1 MGPIFPQVAMFVL
14 PLLSLL
20 PLALSDNLWGGV
32 QTGEAVEPSFQ
43 QAETVYSPDPA
54 ALKVEEQ
61 QYQEEPE
68 YQQEAYPV
76 QYQQYPEQPQQYQ
89 EPVQEYHQQPQ
100 QYLEQYQ
107 EEPAPQYQ
115 EQYHG
120 DVQQYP
126 GQAQHYPEQPGA
138 PVASR
143 RSGSTLGFT
152 PPPGA
157 YLAPPGSFPGQAAGP
172 PPTYGGDLISV
183 PSQPQ
188 QVVAAPGPLHQQQHA
203 VQPRL
208 GLLPSLLAKVRRR
221 LTATTNN
228 IAERRDQAK
237 GWLASLRDFVVSFFS
252 GPEGQARMF
261 SLSSFVIGTILAI

>member
-1 MGPIFPQVAMFVL
+1 MGPSFPQVAMFVL

-138 PVASR
+138 PVWAIEDVAVPRGLCVELRQNIPR
-143 RSGSTLGFT
+143 RYCVVGGSG
-152 PPPGA
+152 A
-157 YLAPPGSFPGQAAGP
+157 
-172 PPTYGGDLISV
+172 V
-183 PSQPQ
+183 
-188 QVVAAPGPLHQQQHA
+188 APG
-203 VQPRL
+203 
-208 GLLPSLLAKVRRR
+208 
-221 LTATTNN
+221 N
-228 IAERRDQAK
+228 
-237 GWLASLRDFVVSFFS
+237 
-252 GPEGQARMF
+252 GPWRG
-261 SLSSFVIGTILAI
+261 S